1 MSDRNMHVFALF
13 PTNHRVSAIKRQIL
27 PKIFTRCSKKVS
39 AIANVRY
46 KSVHYI
52 EIFVWEFDRDSASP
66 IKKVSAITRCTLY
79 SMSAIDRFDCI
90 RSFWI

>member
-1 MSDRNMHVFALF
+1 MHVFALF
-13 PTNHRVSAIKRQIL
+13 PTNHRVSAIKKQIL

-52 EIFVWEFDRDSASP
+52 EVFVWEFDRDSASP
-66 IKKVSAITRCTLY
+66 IKKVSAVNQVYVI
-79 SMSAIDRFDCI
+79 
-90 RSFWI
+90 